1 MARAVIT
8 ARNVTVCVPTIPGR
22 EQLLARALASV
33 DAQTARPRRILVVA
47 DTERLGAA
55 QTRNRLL
62 RQVRTSWVAWL
73 DDDDE
78 LLPNHLQVLIDAAN
92 DSHADLVYSNPEV
105 VGIPDP
111 LAVCDDDGNVIQSPV
126 DVPFGPAQ
134 EQWLRERGNFIPIT
148 YLARTQLLKDA
159 GGFPQPWSMPVAAG
173 NNSAGCEDF
182 LMLVKL
188 LDAGARF
195 HHVTGERTWRYHVAG
210 QNTGGRGDTGPDARP
225 ALP

>member
-1 MARAVIT
+1 VIE

-22 EQLLARALASV
+22 ERLLARALASV

-47 DTERLGAA
+47 DTERRGAA
-55 QTRNRLL
+55 WTRNRLL

-78 LLPNHLQVLIDAAN
+78 LLPDHLQVLIDAAN

-111 LAVCDDDGNVIQSPV
+111 LAVCDDAGNVVQSPV

-134 EQWLRERGNFIPIT
+134 ERWLRERGNFIPVT

-159 GGFPQPWSMPVAAG
+159 GGFPQPWATPLPAG
-173 NNSAGCEDF
+173 NNSGDCEDY
-182 LMLVKL
+182 LLLIKL
-188 LDAGARF
+188 LDAGATF
-195 HHVTGERTWRYHVAG
+195 HHVTGVRTWRYHVAG
-210 QNTGGRGDTGPDARP
+210 QNTGGRGDAGPAARP